1 MLPKF
6 VVSRPIVAR
15 FQSGVNVNIIFL
27 RKSVLFP
34 IAAVAVL
41 GSSLSA
47 AAETVE
53 NVSVQQFVEP
63 SVTAVSPNESN
74 AELEI
79 TSQEFSTETTANQA
93 VESDST
99 ALQQF
104 PNVTVQ
110 ESGDRIL
117 TPVPGTVATSSAALT
132 SEYTEPAS
140 LTSQSSATQVAQS
153 DIDIGR
159 PTRGGRSYIGLAG
172 NIGLDGN
179 ESSLGDG
186 NFAAISKIGL
196 TNTFSFR
203 PSAVFG
209 DNTTILLPLSY
220 DFSFKQADPFS
231 EPLAIAPYVGVGA
244 AIKTGGDSE
253 VGFLVSGGIDVP
265 LNQQFTA
272 TAAVNAGFF
281 GDTDIGLLIG
291 VGYNFSG
298 FGF

>member
-1 MLPKF
+1 M
-6 VVSRPIVAR
+6 IT
-15 FQSGVNVNIIFL
+15 IFL
-27 RKSVLFP
+27 RKSVLLP
-34 IAAVAVL
+34 IAAVTVL

-47 AAETVE
+47 TAQTVDNISSHQLTET
-53 NVSVQQFVEP
+53 
-63 SVTAVSPNESN
+63 SVTAVSPNQSS
-74 AELEI
+74 AELE
-79 TSQEFSTETTANQA
+79 TKSQKLSTETTANQTKI
-93 VESDST
+93 SDST

-104 PNVTVQ
+104 PSATAQ
-110 ESGDRIL
+110 ESASRIL

-132 SEYTEPAS
+132 SEYAEPAS
-140 LTSQSSATQVAQS
+140 PTSQPSAPVVAQS
-153 DIDIGR
+153 DIDVGR
-159 PTRGGRSYIGLAG
+159 PTRGGRSYIGVAG

-196 TNTFSFR
+196 TNTLSFR

-220 DFSFKQADPFS
+220 DFSFQQADPFS
-231 EPLAIAPYVGVGA
+231 EPLAIAPYIGAGA
-244 AIKTGGDSE
+244 AIKTGDDSE
-253 VGFLVSGGIDVP
+253 VGFLLSGGIDVP

-281 GDTDIGLLIG
+281 GDTDIGLMIG